1 MLRKMFI
8 ALLMTVFS
16 STTFADDASSGKFA
30 LEGFFA
36 GTANFLDAGNG
47 NLTVTYDGV
56 MGVKAIDGT
65 TFGDRSTWHC
75 VGALTALGGKFDNEH
90 GICKW
95 QFADGDTAFSTYV
108 GSGALGQEVSG
119 TWHFIGGTGKYEKIS
134 GGGVFVR
141 QSVQG
146 AKDGVAQAY
155 NRSTGTYSLN

>member
-1 MLRKMFI
+1 MVRKILI

-16 STTFADDASSGKFA
+16 STAFAVDDSSGKISI
-30 LEGFFA
+30 EGFFA
-36 GTANFLDAGNG
+36 GTLNMLDAGKG
-47 NLTVTYDGV
+47 NLAITYDGV
-56 MGVKAIDGT
+56 MGLKAIDGT
-65 TFGDRSTWHC
+65 TFGDRATWHC

-108 GSGALGQEVSG
+108 GSGALGQKASG

-134 GGGVFVR
+134 GEGVFVR

-146 AKDGVAQAY
+146 AKDGVVQAY